1 MIKAEVHLDSPIAA
15 PIYKNQEIGKLKILM
30 PSFIEGDE
38 DRVVEYPIFSN
49 SNISRGGFSK
59 KFVATLKF
67 SLLKISQS
75 FNIEKLFN

>member
-15 PIYKNQEIGKLKILM
+15 PIYKNQEIGKLKIIM

-38 DRVVEYPIFSN
+38 DREVEYPIFSK

-59 KFVATLKF
+59 KLCNLKF
-67 SLLKISQS
+67 SLLKFLNHSI
-75 FNIEKLFN
+75 

>member
-15 PIYKNQEIGKLKILM
+15 PIYKNQEIGKLKILI

-38 DRVVEYPIFSN
+38 DRVVEYPIFSK

-59 KFVATLKF
+59 EFVATIKV

-75 FNIEKLFN
+75 LNLEKLFN